1 MHQNDLVKPLK
12 DISKLTI
19 LSAEKII

>member
-1 MHQNDLVKPLK
+1 MHQNDLIKPLK